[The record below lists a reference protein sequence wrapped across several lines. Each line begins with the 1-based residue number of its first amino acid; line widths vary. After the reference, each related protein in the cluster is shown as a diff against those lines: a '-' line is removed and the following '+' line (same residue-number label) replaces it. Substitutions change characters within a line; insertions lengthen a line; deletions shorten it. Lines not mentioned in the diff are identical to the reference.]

1 MSSHN
6 FAHFSVLSSLCYLSN
21 GRFLAFLYLPWCTL
35 GQKSSFGLLVQ
46 ILVWQEFKLTFGCFW
61 MKVWILIEIVKS
73 LIYLPLCGNEAIF
86 PWEGP
91 SLFCLLLRPRV
102 LNWPSGGF
110 LCSVP
115 VLKLFFLFVDFNRSL
130 LRFEGSLSFSLQ
142 KKGILI
148 EYYRVHGSNPGRG
161 NSKNRNSLFKKKVL
175 HQFTSFYRQFW
186 SLEKKKRTQ
195 TQHFATSTYV
205 PKEAMKNVRVF
216 QKDSLPSLM
225 RNHYS
230 RGIKKLFLR

>member
-115 VLKLFFLFVDFNRSL
+115 VLKLFLFVDFNRSL

-161 NSKNRNSLFKKKVL
+161 NSKNRNSLFKKKYYINSRL
-175 HQFTSFYRQFW
+175 SIDNSDPLRRKGG
-186 SLEKKKRTQ
+186 LRL
-195 TQHFATSTYV
+195 STLLLVPMYV

-216 QKDSLPSLM
+216 LKDSLPSLM